1 MPDARTAAAP
11 ARGLCRPARSAGPPL
26 LLFLPPL
33 LYSAAFFSS
42 LRDLRDNLPPISLLA
57 VGLVLVTTVA
67 VAATAHFLVDGMS
80 WPAAFVLG
88 AIVSPTDPVA
98 ATTIARR
105 LGIPR
110 RIVTVVEGEALV
122 NDGTA
127 LIAYR
132 FALAAVATGTFS
144 LFDAG
149 LTFVLSAV
157 GGAAR
162 PPGSWPPS
170 RSVSTSAGA
179 PPSSSPPPRGS
190 RPTRCGSCS
199 SSCSTPPCS
208 CSSDSSFPA
217 CWTGWPGGSRR

>member
-1 MPDARTAAAP
+1 M
-11 ARGLCRPARSAGPPL
+11 
-26 LLFLPPL
+26 
-33 LYSAAFFSS
+33 
-42 LRDLRDNLPPISLLA
+42 
-57 VGLVLVTTVA
+57 GLVLVTTVA

-157 GGAAR
+157 GGVAIGLGVGWVVAHVRRRLDDPPVEITISLAYARLRAEVLGAERSALLRLRGEGAWALAGRLRPAAAPAPRTAAPRRSSRTGRGRRGGAPRER
-162 PPGSWPPS
+162 PPP
-170 RSVSTSAGA
+170 A
-179 PPSSSPPPRGS
+179 
-190 RPTRCGSCS
+190 GSC
-199 SSCSTPPCS
+199 
-208 CSSDSSFPA
+208 A
-217 CWTGWPGGSRR
+217 R